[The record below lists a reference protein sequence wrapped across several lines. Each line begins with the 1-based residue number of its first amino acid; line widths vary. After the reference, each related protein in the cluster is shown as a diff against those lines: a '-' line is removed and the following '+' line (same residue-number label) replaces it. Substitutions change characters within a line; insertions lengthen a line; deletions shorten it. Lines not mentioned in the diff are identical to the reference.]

1 MKIQVNTD
9 ANIPGHAARVEGV
22 SRTVEHALARFAES
36 ITRVEVHLSDENS
49 GKSGKNDQRCVLEA
63 RLQGRAPVAVT
74 DHADSQG
81 QAIHGA
87 TDKMVRLL
95 DHTLGRASEHRAHMP
110 DLPADGAELEQT

>member
-22 SRTVEHALARFAES
+22 SRTVEHALARFAEA
-36 ITRVEVHLSDENS
+36 ITRVEVHLSDENA

-63 RLQGRAPVAVT
+63 RLQGRSPVAVT
-74 DHADSQG
+74 EHADSQG
-81 QAIHGA
+81 QAINGA

-95 DHTLGRASEHRAHMP
+95 EHTLGRAHDHRAHMP
-110 DLPADGAELEQT
+110 DLPADGAEAAQT